1 MDSPEGEIQQAAKRK
16 MKHIRVSARIR
27 SQSQLYWHRPSETS
41 EVHPCRTCEPDEA
54 LGLPDIP
61 ETWNEKRKVLVQYI
75 VYPNI
80 GDMRLVS
87 RNELIPYHGLSSS
100 NKKRKVQRANGTK
113 VGGGGGNWCENLMER
128 YRKQRAKQL
137 GNGSIGSGG
146 SGGGGKR
153 KGRGKK
159 GKPAPMNRNDIQ
171 VDVLVQT
178 LYLEKVLESVR
189 TQEVGSKQSSDS
201 GSEHSIPDSSM
212 GSASGGNWGSKI
224 TKKGSEDEQE
234 EISWSQEFKSRVKPG
249 QQKQTTGRKRD
260 KSTYNT
266 STGSVSSSEDSSDD
280 DVEALLQ
287 GDKKSISSNKGE
299 KKKSNKRSNAMS
311 SSDEDET
318 EPTSFS
324 QERDS
329 RMKTRKGTVSA
340 KATTARSKA
349 RELESDSDSSSSNS
363 DSDRRLQSKK
373 KKAGIHPATFFE
385 SNESISVSSDSD
397 NESEGDTSVTGEAL
411 QKKRN
416 TDRSSKGRVSFGGIS
431 VHDDGDGENDADGS
445 DDEGDDEHELLD
457 IPYTQALGLESDDDY
472 LPPPMLDPENAK
484 SKEPIRP
491 GDVIEYSSFLFVAGD
506 KRGHREATVI
516 SVDPNRE
523 PVLVLDNGEVLP
535 SDSTI
540 RRTKVLLG
548 GKLRAHSGVSRPIQN
563 FVLEKAVMEGRS
575 DKISAGFAKE
585 ANRVGGIIRRNMT
598 KFQEKAQAEGF
609 APMDMMN
616 RYKGT
621 NFDSNIGYAATS
633 NKEKKKKK
641 VGLSPIKERWGRSHS
656 GDTPSTGRSSR
667 KKKKKSTH
675 QSSQSSALSES
686 SRSDSEE
693 EQPRRSSANSKTK
706 RSSSNQGKKK
716 RTAPSP
722 VLDLS
727 RSSSDDDDDDDGSFD
742 SESPR
747 PRATSTHNHTSS
759 GRRKDAVSSGS
770 LSSFDSEDSDRDI
783 GGTTKASNKR
793 KSLDTKKTPKRD
805 VWDTSPRKHTNKKSS
820 ATKKDKKRDSL
831 SFDSSDDDFEAKGK
845 RRIITVSDKKKKK
858 PNQHSSNSSSK
869 KKAKTKK
876 TPSPSSP
883 VIDLSS
889 SDEKPKQ
896 GGWLQSLGGG
906 TKKSKTSHLSGR
918 RKNTKDEGGAASTSF
933 SLRRFK

>member
-1 MDSPEGEIQQAAKRK
+1 MDSSESEIQQAAKRK
-16 MKHIRVSARIR
+16 TNHIRVSTRIR
-27 SQSQLYWHRPSETS
+27 SQSQLFWHQPDDTS

-54 LGLPDIP
+54 LGLPNIP
-61 ETWNEKRKVLVQYI
+61 ETWNEKREVLVQYI

-87 RNELIPYHGLSSS
+87 REELIPYHGHSSS

-113 VGGGGGNWCENLMER
+113 IGGGGGNWCENLMER

-137 GNGSIGSGG
+137 RNGSIGSGG

-159 GKPAPMNRNDIQ
+159 GESPMHRNDIQ
-171 VDVLVQT
+171 VDVLVQM

-189 TQEVGSKQSSDS
+189 TQEVGSEQSSDS
-201 GSEHSIPDSSM
+201 WSEHSMPDSSM

-234 EISWSQEFKSRVKPG
+234 ERSWSQEFKSRVKSG
-249 QQKQTTGRKRD
+249 QQKQTTGRKTG
-260 KSTYNT
+260 KSSYNT

-287 GDKKSISSNKGE
+287 GDKRSISSNTSRSE
-299 KKKSNKRSNAMS
+299 KKKSNKRSYAMS
-311 SSDEDET
+311 SSDEEET

-324 QERDS
+324 QERNT
-329 RMKTRKGTVSA
+329 RMKKQTGTV
-340 KATTARSKA
+340 RSKA
-349 RELESDSDSSSSNS
+349 RELESDSSSSNS

-373 KKAGIHPATFFE
+373 KKAGAHATNNSQ
-385 SNESISVSSDSD
+385 SNDSISMSSDSD
-397 NESEGDTSVTGEAL
+397 NESEGDTSVTEEAPL

-416 TDRSSKGRVSFGGIS
+416 TNRLSKGRVSFGGIS

-445 DDEGDDEHELLD
+445 DDEDDDEHELLD

-540 RRTKVLLG
+540 RRTKILLG
-548 GKLRAHSGVSRPIQN
+548 GKLCAHSGVSRPIQN

-585 ANRVGGIIRRNMT
+585 ASRVGGIIRRNMT

-621 NFDSNIGYAATS
+621 NFDSNIGSAATS
-633 NKEKKKKK
+633 NKEKKKKA
-641 VGLSPIKERWGRSHS
+641 GLSPIKERWGRSHS
-656 GDTPSTGRSSR
+656 GDVLTPSTGHSSR
-667 KKKKKSTH
+667 KKKSTH

-686 SRSDSEE
+686 SKSDSEE
-693 EQPRRSSANSKTK
+693 EQPRRSLANSKTK
-706 RSSSNQGKKK
+706 RSSSYQGKKK
-716 RTAPSP
+716 RTAASP

-727 RSSSDDDDDDDGSFD
+727 RSSSDDDDDGDDTFD

-747 PRATSTHNHTSS
+747 PRATSTRNDTSIA
-759 GRRKDAVSSGS
+759 RRKDAVSSGS
-770 LSSFDSEDSDRDI
+770 LSSSCDSEESDRDI
-783 GGTTKASNKR
+783 GRTTKVSNKR
-793 KSLDTKKTPKRD
+793 KSLGTKKTPKRD
-805 VWDTSPRKHTNKKSS
+805 VWDTSPRKKKSS
-820 ATKKDKKRDSL
+820 ATKKDKKRDIL
-831 SFDSSDDDFEAKGK
+831 SFDSSDDDFEAKGR
-845 RRIITVSDKKKKK
+845 RRIITVSDKKKKKKKK

-876 TPSPSSP
+876 TSSPSPSSP

-889 SDEKPKQ
+889 SDEKKQ

-918 RKNTKDEGGAASTSF
+918 RKNTKDEGGAASSSF